1 MSPTDKQR
9 DAGALLL
16 FHMRGDVEAMKTVL
30 SLYADQ
36 RERLLV
42 ALIQQAADLAET
54 QALAA
59 KAVPIKS
66 ERSAA
71 APFVRSLA
79 RDAESPLERDII
91 DVVATWIEG
100 ERLDALERVVTR
112 YPGNEIMFGLVE
124 FSLAAVRQIT
134 ESGHLARR
142 PQDSSPEVFMEDYLL
157 WIAGDK
163 APDEGYTYEDVT
175 EPCYVCG
182 QLAHGRDPQGRP
194 HHVGCEPQESAAT

>member
-157 WIAGDK
+157 WIAG
-163 APDEGYTYEDVT
+163 E
-175 EPCYVCG
+175 
-182 QLAHGRDPQGRP
+182 QG
-194 HHVGCEPQESAAT
+194 T